1 MARFE
6 SMKDYEIIDLPKM
19 TDARGNLS
27 VIESGRQVPFDIK
40 RAFYIYDV
48 PGGESRAG
56 HAHYELYQLV
66 IAVSGSFTVELDDGE
81 KKEYVLLNK
90 PYQALL
96 VYPGMWSYLRDF
108 SSGAVALVLCSDFYD
123 ESDYMRDYDV
133 YKEYR
138 KNRKTNG

>member
-1 MARFE
+1 
-6 SMKDYEIIDLPKM
+6 MKDYEIIDLPKM

-27 VIESGRQVPFDIK
+27 VIESGRQVSFDIK

-66 IAVSGSFTVELDDGE
+66 IAV
-81 KKEYVLLNK
+81 
-90 PYQALL
+90 
-96 VYPGMWSYLRDF
+96 YPGMLSYLKEF

-133 YKEYR
+133 YLEYR
-138 KNRKTNG
+138 KQRKANG